1 MENDLYKV
9 LSWHSKL
16 TTLKYLVLAMATFTL
31 NVLYGW
37 TFSMILLAG
46 LAPKLLFR
54 VAWSCFKGEAA
65 RRQERMMI

>member
-16 TTLKYLVLAMATFTL
+16 TTLKYLLLAIAAFTL
-31 NVLYGW
+31 NVFYKW
-37 TFSMILLAG
+37 TFTMILLAG

-54 VAWSCFKGEAA
+54 LAWSALKGEAA
-65 RRQERMMI
+65 RR

>member
-16 TTLKYLVLAMATFTL
+16 TTLKYLLLAMAAFTL
-31 NVLYGW
+31 NVFYGW

-46 LAPKLLFR
+46 LTPKLLFR

-65 RRQERMMI
+65 RR